1 MLFSLILTDNQCND
15 FIQLYGITL
24 QNIRNVYQD
33 LRPPI
38 TQTYSEPCVT
48 VAYLKFGYIQNLYI
62 FKTRDIFT
70 TLGYSEPE
78 AYSEACQTPTMERF
92 EKQLTV
98 IIFSQV

>member
-1 MLFSLILTDNQCND
+1 M
-15 FIQLYGITL
+15 
-24 QNIRNVYQD
+24 QNSGTFR
-33 LRPPI
+33 
-38 TQTYSEPCVT
+38 
-48 VAYLKFGYIQNLYI
+48 
-62 FKTRDIFT
+62 TRDIFT